1 MEKKLSIILPTM
13 NRLNNLKN
21 AINSISKFIKFDYDL
36 IVVDGQSTDGTHEYL
51 QGVSNCNLI
60 IRKPMGVRDAN
71 NWGLSQVKTPYVV
84 FMSDDLVL
92 LKDNFSLG
100 IEILEENS
108 NTGLIGLKIRERV
121 LSGKN
126 IGDKLY
132 AGAVS
137 NFGILTINFPL
148 INVNLIREIGGFSQ
162 NYVTYVAETDL
173 TLKILLSGYK
183 ISHIKSITAD
193 HLVYSEIDKEPAFKS
208 EDMMIGGKVYL
219 EKYSFLPTHSSLDD
233 SLKSKFKKNIRTIL
247 LNLLFFR
254 RKKMLGYFRSDI
266 WNTWRSKYVNNLDP
280 IINLTKKY
288 HLVQKLPDKLISEN
302 FEKIKE
308 IIGG

>member
-21 AINSISKFIKFDYDL
+21 TINSIKEFIKFDYDL
-36 IVVDGQSTDGTHEYL
+36 IVVDGESTDGTHEYL
-51 QGVSNCNLI
+51 KGISNCNLI

-71 NWGLSQVKTPYVV
+71 NVGLSQVKTPYVV
-84 FMSDDLVL
+84 FMSDDLIL
-92 LKDNFSLG
+92 LRDDFSLA
-100 IEILEENS
+100 IELLETDS
-108 NTGLIGLKIRERV
+108 DMGLIGLKIREKEF
-121 LSGKN
+121 GEK
-126 IGDKLY
+126 IY

-148 INVNLIREIGGFSQ
+148 ANVNLIRKIGGFSQ
-162 NYVTYVAETDL
+162 NYLTYVAETDL
-173 TLKILLSGYK
+173 TLKILLAGYK
-183 ISHIKSITAD
+183 ISHIKSITAE

-208 EDMMIGGKVYL
+208 KDMMEGGKIYL
-219 EKYSFLPTHSSLDD
+219 EKYSFLPTDSSVDD
-233 SLKSKFKKNIRTIL
+233 SSKSKFKRNIRIIL

-254 RKKMLGYFRSDI
+254 RKKILRYSRSDI

-280 IINLTKKY
+280 ILNLKKKY

-302 FEKIKE
+302 FQKIKE
-308 IIGG
+308 IIDV